1 VKAATE
7 AILMLTRMHAEANW
21 TLLARLVRPQGRHGE
36 ILSDILTDF
45 PERFAERKRLF
56 LIGQSAGAPAREVT
70 LERHWLH
77 KGRVVLKLSG
87 VDSINDAE
95 ALRGL
100 TVAIPATERAELTD
114 DSVYISD
121 LVGCRVVDLS
131 EPPRTVGEITDVDRD
146 AALLVVRPETSGRPE
161 ASGGRAEKEELL
173 IPFAKAY
180 LVNVDLENRR
190 VEMRLPAGLLEINA
204 PLSDEER
211 QALDTSGE
219 DERS

>member
-1 VKAATE
+1 MPE
-7 AILMLTRMHAEANW
+7 ADW
-21 TLLARLVRPQGRHGE
+21 TFLARLVRPQGRHGE

-56 LIGQSAGAPAREVT
+56 LIAQGASTPAREVT
-70 LERHWLH
+70 LEKHWLH
-77 KGRVVLKLSG
+77 KGRVVLKLLG
-87 VDSINDAE
+87 IDSINDAE

-121 LVGCRVVDLS
+121 LIGCRVIDLTD
-131 EPPRTVGEITDVDRD
+131 PPRTVGEIRDVDRE
-146 AALLVVRPETSGRPE
+146 AALLIVKPE
-161 ASGGRAEKEELL
+161 ACGGPKGGQEGTRGRAPNEELL

-180 LVNVDLENRR
+180 LVKVDFENRR

-211 QALDTSGE
+211 QALDTSSE